1 MEDQSRELQLLRAG
15 AMEFAI
21 FTEEIAAIAQ
31 WREPTPLP
39 EAPNAVLGIVSVQGR
54 MLTVFD
60 LAAMSNSGT
69 GPADGTSALPTH
81 IVALRGDEQLAL
93 AVTAV
98 GETLVVSNSDLNQ
111 PDASEEKLI
120 LTVLSRGDLNLRV
133 LNVKQLFPAALQGRE
148 RRRRRF

>member
-1 MEDQSRELQLLRAG
+1 MGDQSRELQLLRSG
-15 AMEFAI
+15 ATEFAI
-21 FTEEIAAIAQ
+21 FTDDIATIAE

-39 EAPNAVLGIVSVQGR
+39 KAPKAVLGVVSVQGR

-60 LAAMSNSGT
+60 LAAMSNT
-69 GPADGTSALPTH
+69 AAGPADGSSALPTH

-98 GETLVVSNSDLNQ
+98 GETLVVSNSELNQ
-111 PDASEEKLI
+111 PAKEERL
-120 LTVLSRGDLNLRV
+120 VLKVMSRGRLNLRV
-133 LNVKQLFPAALQGRE
+133 LDVKELFPAALQGRE